1 MKHPDRSIERIAYRT
16 HITLLHLS
24 GNADGEAA
32 SPETLRDLVL
42 MLPDENYRTL
52 KVRTPHSLTHS
63 LSLSLSLS
71 HTHKRITPNSLPGVQ
86 FLIRFLFEVCQQS
99 EVNKMTPSNMS
110 IVFGPTLLAPA
121 VFSLESSLNSTF
133 VSQTV
138 ESMIEVRCMSVWLPV
153 LLLMDEHTQHSTTMS
168 CSVVPSS

>member
-1 MKHPDRSIERIAYRT
+1 MKHLDRSIERIAYRI
-16 HITLLHLS
+16 HIALLHLL

-32 SPETLRDLVL
+32 SPEALRDLVL

-52 KVRTPHSLTHS
+52 KVRTPHSLS
-63 LSLSLSLS
+63 
-71 HTHKRITPNSLPGVQ
+71 HKRTTPNSLPGAQ